1 MRRLVYWD
9 IDHTLIENSGISKET
24 YAAAYEALTGETPR
38 AAAVTEGRTDRSIM
52 RGMFDA
58 HGRRMP
64 PWAEVEVALAH
75 AGSARFE
82 ALQKRGAM
90 LPGVREAL
98 KAVGRMEGV
107 VQSVLTGNIRENAL
121 VKLAAFGLDGFLDLE
136 VGAYGADGDDR
147 AELVPVAR
155 ARAARAYT
163 GVDDLTPTVL
173 IGDTPRDVAAAFD
186 SGVNIIAVASGVHDA
201 AALSAVGAPFVL
213 ADLQETDAVLE
224 AIEQALS

>member
-9 IDHTLIENSGISKET
+9 IDHTLIENSGVSKET
-24 YAAAYEALTGETPR
+24 YAAAYEALTHEAPR
-38 AAAVTEGRTDRSIM
+38 AAAVTAGRTDRSIM
-52 RGMFDA
+52 LGMFDA

-64 PWAEVEVALAH
+64 SWAKVEAALAR

-82 ALQKRGAM
+82 ALQKRGTA
-90 LPGVREAL
+90 LPGVREVL
-98 KAVGRMEGV
+98 KAVGRMDGA

-163 GVDDLTPTVL
+163 GVDDLTPMVL

-201 AALSAVGAPFVL
+201 AALSAAGAPFVL
-213 ADLQETDAVLE
+213 ADLQETDTVLE
-224 AIEQALS
+224 AIEQALA

>member
-9 IDHTLIENSGISKET
+9 IDHTLIENSGVSKET
-24 YAAAYEALTGETPR
+24 YAAAYEALTHEAPR
-38 AAAVTEGRTDRSIM
+38 AAAVTAGRTDRSIM
-52 RGMFDA
+52 RAMFDA
-58 HGRRMP
+58 HGRRIP
-64 PWAEVEVALAH
+64 SWAEVEVALAR

-82 ALQKRGAM
+82 ALQKRGTA

-98 KAVGRMEGV
+98 KAVGRMDGV

-155 ARAARAYT
+155 ARTARAYT
-163 GVDDLTPTVL
+163 GVDDLTPMVL

-201 AALSAVGAPFVL
+201 AALSAAGAPFVL

-224 AIEQALS
+224 AIEQALA

>member
-24 YAAAYEALTGETPR
+24 YAAAYEALTGEVPR

-52 RGMFDA
+52 RGLFDA

-64 PWAEVEVALAH
+64 SWSEVEVALAR

-82 ALQKRGAM
+82 ALQKRGTA
-90 LPGVREAL
+90 LPGVREVL
-98 KAVGRMEGV
+98 KAVGRMDGV

-155 ARAARAYT
+155 ARAAHAYAE
-163 GVDDLTPTVL
+163 VDERTPMVL
-173 IGDTPRDVAAAFD
+173 VGDTPRDVAAAFD
-186 SGVNIIAVASGVHDA
+186 SGVNIVAVASGVHDD
-201 AALSAVGAPFVL
+201 AALSAAGAPFVL

-224 AIEQALS
+224 AIEQALA